1 MFKII
6 FDENINHYLQM
17 TACCTHR
24 EHYSVIDKASDYM
37 KKYGL
42 KFKNFKKYKNFICI

>member
-6 FDENINHYLQM
+6 FDENINHYYLQM

-24 EHYSVIDKASDYM
+24 EHYGVTDKASEYM
-37 KKYGL
+37 KKVW
-42 KFKNFKKYKNFICI
+42 ITI